1 MHLTEDV
8 VPAVSCLVVVLALP
22 LNLVAIYILCA
33 CIKRKSSTTMLMIN
47 LAVADVLFV
56 CCLFFIIP
64 YYFKGNVWVFG
75 LFLCHF
81 IYTVF
86 FTTTYVSIL
95 SVMALS
101 VDRYFAILYPIKS
114 KVWRNK
120 VWGCMASAIIW
131 VVVLIHILPINLV
144 NLMNIDPA
152 HNTSEAASSCY
163 DNFSQDDLHFIEGL
177 RLVLCIV
184 LYVIPL
190 FVTSYCYASIMK
202 VLLSK
207 NVLSMRKEKKTR
219 AIKLIIITML
229 IYLFCFGCY
238 NATHV
243 IGYVSHS
250 NIWWRPLSLVFNTF
264 NCMLDP
270 LIYYFA
276 SFTCQ
281 EVLKRYFSQKRRLS
295 NGNEAPLDT

>member
-1 MHLTEDV
+1 MDLIEDV

-33 CIKRKSSTTMLMIN
+33 CIKRKSSTTVLMIN

-81 IYTVF
+81 IYTIF

-120 VWGCMASAIIW
+120 VWGCMASAITW
-131 VVVLIHILPINLV
+131 VMAFIHVVPMNATKM
-144 NLMNIDPA
+144 MNINTD
-152 HNTSEAASSCY
+152 HNTSEASSCC
-163 DNFSQDDLHFIEGL
+163 DNFAPDDLEFIARL
-177 RLVLCIV
+177 RLVLCIT
-184 LYVIPL
+184 LYVFPL

-202 VLLSK
+202 VLLSN
-207 NVLSMRKEKKTR
+207 NVLNMGQEKKTR
-219 AIKLIIITML
+219 AIRLIIITML

-243 IGYVSHS
+243 IGYVNHL
-250 NIWWRPLSLVFNTF
+250 NLWWRPLSLVFNTL

-276 SFTCQ
+276 STTCQ
-281 EVLKRYFSQKRRLS
+281 EVLKEYFTKRTQSS
-295 NGNEAPLDT
+295 NGNEATLAT